1 MAGTI
6 VADTLTHST
15 AGSLDTSYVVNGSAK
30 AWVNFNGTSTIVVRD
45 ALNVSGLVDN
55 TTGDYTVN
63 FTSSMSNNDYSVSGS
78 CRDDSS
84 SAPTACRWLGISSA
98 ATVDTVMT
106 TGLVRVLTVFSNGN
120 PDDSEVACVEING
133 DLA

>member
-1 MAGTI
+1 
-6 VADTLTHST
+6 
-15 AGSLDTSYVVNGSAK
+15 
-30 AWVNFNGTSTIVVRD
+30 
-45 ALNVSGLVDN
+45 
-55 TTGDYTVN
+55 TGDYTVN

-78 CRDDSS
+78 CRDDSNA
-84 SAPTACRWLGISSA
+84 APTACRWLGISSA

-106 TGLVRVLTVFSNGN
+106 TGLVRVLTVYSNGN

>member
-1 MAGTI
+1 VSTLKVTNIAG
-6 VADTLTHST
+6 LTGSST
-15 AGSLDTSYVVNGSAK
+15 DVMSGLAK
-30 AWVNFNGTSTIVVRD
+30 VWINFNGTGTIAIRDDFGASTI
-45 ALNVSGLVDN
+45 VDN

-63 FTSSMSNNDYSVSGS
+63 FTSNMSNNDYSVSGS
-78 CRDDSS
+78 CRDDSNA
-84 SAPTACRWLGISSA
+84 APTACRWLGISSA

-106 TGLVRVLTVFSNGN
+106 TGLVRVLTVYSNGN

>member
-6 VADTLTHST
+6 AADTLTHST
-15 AGSLDTSYVVNGSAK
+15 AGSLTTDYVVNGSAK
-30 AWVNFNGTSTIVVRD
+30 VWINFNGTGTIAIRDDFNASTI
-45 ALNVSGLVDN
+45 VDN

-78 CRDDSS
+78 CRDDSN

-106 TGLVRVLTVFSNGN
+106 TGLVRVLTVYANGS

>member
-1 MAGTI
+1 MSTLKTDTI
-6 VADTLTHST
+6 VASDGSSPVTLTKQ
-15 AGSLDTSYVVNGSAK
+15 SAAK
-30 AWVNFNGTSTIVVRD
+30 VWINFNGTGTIAIRDDFGASTI
-45 ALNVSGLVDN
+45 VDN

-63 FTSSMSNNDYSVSGS
+63 FTSNMSNNDYSVSGS
-78 CRDDSS
+78 CRDDSN

-106 TGLVRVLTVFSNGN
+106 TGLIRVLTVYSNGN
-120 PDDSEVACVEING
+120 PDDSEVACVQLHG